1 MVVGLNVCDEIAP
14 TLEVSVTPDSLW
26 SANHKYVEVT
36 ATVLAADN
44 FDPNPMVSLISVTS
58 NEPDDGDDDGDT
70 INDIVIVDDFTFD
83 LRAERSGIGTGRVYT
98 ITYQVTD
105 AYGNMTQQSASV
117 YVPLSK
123 GN

>member
-1 MVVGLNVCDEIAP
+1 MWP
-14 TLEVSVTPDSLW
+14 
-26 SANHKYVEVT
+26 ANHKYVEVT
-36 ATVLAADN
+36 ATVPAADN
-44 FDPNPMVSLISVTS
+44 FDPNPMVALLSVTS
-58 NEPDDGDDDGDT
+58 NEPDNGDDDGDT
-70 INDIVIVDDFTFD
+70 IDDIVIVDDFTFN

-105 AYGNMTQQSASV
+105 ACGNMTQQSASV

>member
-1 MVVGLNVCDEIAP
+1 MIAGLNVCDEIAP
-14 TLEVSVTPDSLW
+14 TLEVSVTPDNLW
-26 SANHKYVEVT
+26 PASHKYVEVT

-44 FDPNPMVSLISVTS
+44 LDPNPVVSLISVTS
-58 NEPDDGDDDGDT
+58 NEPDNGDDDGDT
-70 INDIVIVDDFTFD
+70 IDDIVIVDDFTFN

-105 AYGNMTQQSASV
+105 ACGNMTQQSASV